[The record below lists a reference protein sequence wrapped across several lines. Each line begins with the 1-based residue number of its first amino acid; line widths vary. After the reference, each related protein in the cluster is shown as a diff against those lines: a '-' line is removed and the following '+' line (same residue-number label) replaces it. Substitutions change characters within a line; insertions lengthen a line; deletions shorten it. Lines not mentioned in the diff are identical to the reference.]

1 MSEKKVQLLIIDDEN
16 IVHKSCNRI
25 LRGTRFEITNATSG
39 EEGLDLVGKNDYDL
53 VLTDLMMPGI
63 SGMEVLNRLI
73 RERPETIVIV
83 FTGFATVESAREALK
98 KGAFDY
104 IPKPFT
110 PKELIDVLDNAV
122 DERAERSGKNTLDL
136 MAVVSH
142 DLQSPI
148 AVVHSSAE
156 TLHKGYFGHLEPNQ
170 QKALESILR
179 NCEYLEDII
188 RSHIEFSK
196 LDLENMA
203 SYKEK
208 VDLVEE
214 VLRPVVDAPE
224 YTANLK
230 KISIETEFSGQ
241 PVVVADP
248 NLLKIVVTN
257 LITNAIK
264 YGRAGGKVR
273 IRLED
278 KGNEV
283 VVSFWNEGVGMTRE
297 QIDEKLFKKHSRLKQ
312 KGTEGVKGNGLGL
325 FICKNIIEKHHGKIW
340 AESEPGQWAEFKFT
354 LPVKNRPSAV

>member
-1 MSEKKVQLLIIDDEN
+1 MSEKKIRLLIIDDEN

-25 LRGTRFEITNATSG
+25 LRGTRFEITNVYSG
-39 EEGLDLVGKNDYDL
+39 EEGLEMIAKNPYDL

-63 SGMEVLNRLI
+63 GGMEVLNRLI
-73 RERPETIVIV
+73 KERPEIIVIV
-83 FTGFATVESAREALK
+83 FTGFATVDSAREALK

-110 PKELIDVLDNAV
+110 PKELCDVLDNAV
-122 DERAERSGKNTLDL
+122 NERAERSGQNTMDL

-156 TLHKGYFGHLEPNQ
+156 TLHRGYFGNLEPKQ

-196 LDLENMA
+196 MDLENMA

-208 VDLVEE
+208 VNLVEE
-214 VLRPVVDAPE
+214 VLNPVLENPE
-224 YTANLK
+224 YTNNLK
-230 KISIETEFSGQ
+230 KIRIKTEFSGE
-241 PVVVADP
+241 PVVHADP
-248 NLLKIVVTN
+248 NLLKIVVLN
-257 LITNAIK
+257 LLTNAIK
-264 YGRAGGKVR
+264 YGRENTELK
-273 IRLED
+273 IRLEE
-278 KGNEV
+278 KEKEV
-283 VVSFWNEGVGMTRE
+283 LISFRNEGVGMTQE
-297 QIDEKLFKKHSRLKQ
+297 QIKEKLFQKHSRLKQ

-325 FICKNIIEKHHGKIW
+325 FICKNIIEKHQGRIW
-340 AESEPGQWAEFKFT
+340 ADSEVGKWAEFSFI
-354 LPVKNRPSAV
+354 LPKK

>member
-1 MSEKKVQLLIIDDEN
+1 MSEKKVRLLIIDDEN

-25 LRGTRFEITNATSG
+25 LRGTRFEITNAFSG
-39 EEGLDLVGKNDYDL
+39 EEGLELIGKQDFDL

-63 SGMEVLNRLI
+63 GGMEVLNRLI
-73 RERPETIVIV
+73 KDKPEVIVIV

-110 PKELIDVLDNAV
+110 PKELVDVLDNAV
-122 DERAERSGKNTLDL
+122 NESDERSGKNTLDL

-156 TLHKGYFGHLEPNQ
+156 TLHKGYFGHLEPKQ

-196 LDLENMA
+196 MDLENMA
-203 SYKEK
+203 SYNDK

-214 VLRPVVDAPE
+214 VIRPIVESPEYTDNLKKIRIESDYQGRPVVDAD
-224 YTANLK
+224 T
-230 KISIETEFSGQ
+230 
-241 PVVVADP
+241 

-264 YGRAGGKVR
+264 YGRENGTIK
-273 IRLED
+273 IRLEERD
-278 KGNEV
+278 RDV
-283 VVSFWNEGVGMTRE
+283 LVSFWNEGVGMTRE
-297 QIDEKLFKKHSRLKQ
+297 QIDEKLFRKHSRLKQ

-325 FICKNIIEKHHGKIW
+325 FICKNIIEKHQGRIW
-340 AESEPGQWAEFKFT
+340 AESEPGQWADFKFT
-354 LPVKNRPSAV
+354 LPRKPAD

>member
-1 MSEKKVQLLIIDDEN
+1 MSEKKIKLLIIDDES

-25 LRGTRFEITNATSG
+25 LRGTRFEITNAESG
-39 EEGLDLVGKNDYDL
+39 EEGLQLVEEIDFDL

-63 SGMEVLNRLI
+63 SGMEVLNHLI
-73 RERPETIVIV
+73 KEKPEIIVIV
-83 FTGFATVESAREALK
+83 FTGFATVDSAREALK

-110 PKELIDVLDNAV
+110 PKELTDVLNNAV

-156 TLHKGYFGHLEPNQ
+156 TLHKGYFGNLEPSQ

-196 LDLENMA
+196 LDLEDMV
-203 SYKEK
+203 SFKEE
-208 VDLVEE
+208 VDLVND
-214 VLRPVVDAPE
+214 VLKAIIDSPE
-224 YTANLK
+224 YTSNLK
-230 KISIETEFSGQ
+230 NITIETDYQGT

-257 LITNAIK
+257 LISNALK
-264 YGRAGGKVR
+264 YGREGGLIKVSLLTR
-273 IRLED
+273 ED
-278 KGNEV
+278 ETE
-283 VVSFWNEGVGMTRE
+283 VSFWNEGVGMTRE
-297 QIDEKLFKKHSRLKQ
+297 QIEEKLFKKHSRLKQ
-312 KGTEGVKGNGLGL
+312 RGTEGVKGNGLGL
-325 FICKNIIEKHHGKIW
+325 YICKNIIEKHKGRIW
-340 AESEPGQWAEFKFT
+340 ADSKQGEWADFRFT
-354 LPVKNRPSAV
+354 LPRKKDSSA

>member
-1 MSEKKVQLLIIDDEN
+1 MSEKKVKLLIIDDEN

-25 LRGTRFEITNATSG
+25 LRGTQFEITNAISG
-39 EEGLDLVGKNDYDL
+39 EEGLELIEQNDFDL

-73 RERPETIVIV
+73 KERPEIIVIV
-83 FTGFATVESAREALK
+83 FTGFATVDSAREALK

-110 PKELIDVLDNAV
+110 PKELIDVLNNAV
-122 DERAERSGKNTLDL
+122 EERQERSGKNTLDL

-156 TLHKGYFGHLEPNQ
+156 TLHKGYFGNLEPGQ

-196 LDLENMA
+196 LDMEEMA
-203 SYKEK
+203 SYKEE
-208 VDLVEE
+208 VNLVED
-214 VLRPVVDAPE
+214 VIKAVVDTPE
-224 YTANLK
+224 YTNNLK
-230 KISIETEFSGQ
+230 RITIETEYNAH

-248 NLLKIVVTN
+248 NLLKIVITN

-264 YGRAGGKVR
+264 YGRENGLVKIKLDVSDNQA
-273 IRLED
+273 L
-278 KGNEV
+278 
-283 VVSFWNEGVGMTRE
+283 VSFWNEGVGMTKE

-325 FICKNIIEKHHGKIW
+325 FICKNIIEKHQGRIW
-340 AESEPGQWAEFKFT
+340 AESEPGSWAEFKFT
-354 LPVKNRPSAV
+354 LPVKR

>member
-1 MSEKKVQLLIIDDEN
+1 MNEKKVRLLIVDDEN

-25 LRGTRFEITNATSG
+25 LRASRFEITNAYSG
-39 EEGLDLVGKNDYDL
+39 EEGLELVKNNDFDL

-63 SGMEVLNRLI
+63 SGMEVLNQLI
-73 RERPETIVIV
+73 KDKPEIVVIV
-83 FTGFATVESAREALK
+83 FTGFATVDSAREALK

-110 PKELIDVLDNAV
+110 PKELTDVLNNAV
-122 DERAERSGKNTLDL
+122 NERSERSGKNTLDL

-156 TLHKGYFGHLEPNQ
+156 TLHKGYFGHLEPKQ
-170 QKALESILR
+170 QKALEAILR

-203 SYKEK
+203 SFKEQ

-214 VLRPVVDAPE
+214 VLKPILDSPE
-224 YTANLK
+224 YSSNLKNIKLETDFTANA
-230 KISIETEFSGQ
+230 
-241 PVVVADP
+241 VVNADP

-264 YGRAGGKVR
+264 YGKADGKVKVKTEKSPGE
-273 IRLED
+273 IT
-278 KGNEV
+278 
-283 VVSFWNEGVGMTRE
+283 VSFWNEGVGMTRE
-297 QIDEKLFKKHSRLKQ
+297 QIEEKLFKKHSRLKQ

-325 FICKNIIEKHHGKIW
+325 FICKDIIEKHQGRIW
-340 AESEPGQWAEFKFT
+340 AESEVEKWAEFKFT
-354 LPVKNRPSAV
+354 LPEKS